1 MSIVWHI
8 GDTHFN
14 HKNIGKL
21 RRPIGITSNQQNIEM
36 ICDDWVSSV
45 TKRDTVFIHG
55 DAAFDLNG
63 YSIFL
68 KLPGIKK
75 LILGNHDLGNIPVGI
90 FDRIYGCVKYHD
102 SWLTHIPVH
111 PFEFKARKINF
122 NIHAHTHMENIVDF
136 EKRYINVSCDYL
148 YSLIGHFM
156 IKHEIILS
164 MLSDLNRVTYV

>member
-1 MSIVWHI
+1 MLSSTKKVYLIHGWAANRHV
-8 GDTHFN
+8 F
-14 HKNIGKL
+14 
-21 RRPIGITSNQQNIEM
+21 
-36 ICDDWVSSV
+36 DDLIPRLPADWQCYALNLAG
-45 TKRDTVFIHG
+45 HG